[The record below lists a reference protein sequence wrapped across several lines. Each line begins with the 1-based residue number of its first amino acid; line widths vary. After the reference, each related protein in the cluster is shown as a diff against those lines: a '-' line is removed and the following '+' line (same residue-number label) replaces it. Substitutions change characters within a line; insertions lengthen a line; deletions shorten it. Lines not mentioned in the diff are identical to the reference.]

1 MLLYVGTIPLAQ
13 SIISSLRLQAPIGG
27 EYSATLS
34 TVVNTSSIPYRFL
47 QLDSWRYFKV
57 GPPKSQTKP

>member
-1 MLLYVGTIPLAQ
+1 MLMYVGTIPLAH
-13 SIISSLRLQAPIGG
+13 SRISSCCLQAPIGG